1 MSSKTCVFCRIV
13 GESVPARIVYQDETV
28 TAFYDATPQAPVHIL
43 VVPNRHIP
51 SLNAIDDEAD
61 QCLLGALLVTARKLA
76 SELGLDQQGYRL
88 VLNTGL
94 QAGQSVYHLHVHL
107 LSGRRMQWPPG

>member
-13 GESVPARIVYQDETV
+13 GESVPAHIVYQDETV
-28 TAFYDATPQAPVHIL
+28 TAFREAAPQAPVHIL
-43 VVPNRHIP
+43 IVPNCHIS

-61 QCLLGALLVTARKLA
+61 QSLLGALLVTARKLA
-76 SELGLDQQGYRL
+76 SELGLDQKGYRL
-88 VLNTGL
+88 VLNTGP

-107 LSGRRMQWPPG
+107 LAGRQMQWPPG